1 MNREHY
7 LRTDIRRLVKN
18 YSIYLAIVGVA
29 VSIWFSLENYAFEE
43 GMVNGNAL
51 DTYSLAVNLSGIMT
65 AYAFCAFS
73 YATVFCEDL
82 EYKYA
87 RYSINRGNTWKY
99 VVSKAVVVYGASVIT
114 MVLGSLLFVAAIRLK
129 LPWTSGAADQST
141 YLAGMYSSLIAGEH
155 YWSYV
160 FLCALQMGML
170 AGTLSLAASFLS
182 MFVSNKMLIL
192 ITPILIQQILLEYR
206 GKGWFSVMLI
216 YPTLNR
222 FSTDIQY
229 FLTVFGCSLCFSA
242 LLTWGIDKKIK
253 SRL

>member
-1 MNREHY
+1 MEICGIQGSGCLWSVCDHY
-7 LRTDIRRLVKN
+7 GFGKPSVCCVYTVKDT
-18 YSIYLAIVGVA
+18 
-29 VSIWFSLENYAFEE
+29 
-43 GMVNGNAL
+43 L
-51 DTYSLAVNLSGIMT
+51 DFRGIT
-65 AYAFCAFS
+65 GCFF
-73 YATVFCEDL
+73 
-82 EYKYA
+82 
-87 RYSINRGNTWKY
+87 
-99 VVSKAVVVYGASVIT
+99 YGRNVRFPDCRKT
-114 MVLGSLLFVAAIRLK
+114 LL
-129 LPWTSGAADQST
+129 P
-141 YLAGMYSSLIAGEH
+141 
-155 YWSYV
+155 YV
-160 FLCALQMGML
+160 FLSALQMGMF

-242 LLTWGIDKKIK
+242 LLTWGIYKKIK

>member
-1 MNREHY
+1 MEICGIQGSGCLWIVCDHY
-7 LRTDIRRLVKN
+7 GFGKPSVCCVYKVKDTLDFRGITGYFYGRNVRFTDCRRTLLV
-18 YSIYLAIVGVA
+18 L
-29 VSIWFSLENYAFEE
+29 
-43 GMVNGNAL
+43 
-51 DTYSLAVNLSGIMT
+51 
-65 AYAFCAFS
+65 C
-73 YATVFCEDL
+73 
-82 EYKYA
+82 
-87 RYSINRGNTWKY
+87 
-99 VVSKAVVVYGASVIT
+99 
-114 MVLGSLLFVAAIRLK
+114 
-129 LPWTSGAADQST
+129 
-141 YLAGMYSSLIAGEH
+141 
-155 YWSYV
+155 

-242 LLTWGIDKKIK
+242 LLTWGIYKNK